1 MLYNKEFNVPYGIPN
16 FFLSTRSLHNLKE
29 HKGNREMDRTGMEA
43 HWDTTNFESISKT
56 KIQQE
61 IGKAILYLGW
71 KQD

>member
-43 HWDTTNFESISKT
+43 H
-56 KIQQE
+56 
-61 IGKAILYLGW
+61 
-71 KQD
+71 